1 MPDAMYETPLHTI
14 IGYIRIF
21 LAALCIAVLIRTF
34 IIQPF
39 VIPSESMRNTLQTG
53 DRIFVLKF
61 LYGIHLPFVE
71 KEIFAVGEPKVGDI
85 SVFPFPQ
92 KKEDDYIKRVVGVA
106 GDTLEMRN
114 RRLYRNGAPADE
126 PYVVLRDG
134 DGNPRR
140 DNFHPLTVPPGKVF
154 VLGDNRD
161 NSLDSRYWGFVD
173 KDTVQG
179 KAVVIYWSSTDFINI
194 AWSRIGTLLR

>member
-14 IGYIRIF
+14 LGYVRIF

-39 VIPSESMRNTLQTG
+39 VIPSESMLNTLQTG

-61 LYGIHLPFVE
+61 SYGIHLPFIE
-71 KEIFAVGEPKVGDI
+71 KEIISTGEPRVGDI
-85 SVFPFPQ
+85 IVFPFPQ
-92 KKEDDYIKRVVGVA
+92 KKEDDYIKRVVGVP

-114 RRLYRNGAPADE
+114 KRLYRNGIPADE
-126 PYVVLRDG
+126 PYVVLKDTA
-134 DGNPRR
+134 GNPHR
-140 DNFHPLTVPPGKVF
+140 DNFRPLTVPPGKVF

>member
-14 IGYIRIF
+14 LGYVRIF

-39 VIPSESMRNTLQTG
+39 VIPSESMLNTLQTG

-61 LYGIHLPFVE
+61 SYGIHLPFIE
-71 KEIFAVGEPKVGDI
+71 KELFATGEPRIGDI
-85 SVFPFPQ
+85 IVFPFPR

-106 GDTLEMRN
+106 GDTLEMRAK
-114 RRLYRNGAPADE
+114 RLYRNGTPADE
-126 PYVVLRDG
+126 PYVVLKDATA
-134 DGNPRR
+134 DPHS
-140 DNFHPLTVPPGKVF
+140 DNFRPLTVPPGKVF

-179 KAVVIYWSSTDFINI
+179 KAVIIYWSSTDFINI